1 MSRARGLVFV
11 TSFCLSASLLAQEP
25 GSGLEEIVVTAQKR
39 SERVNDVPLSITA
52 VTGDKLVEL
61 GVTSASDLERV
72 VPGFTF
78 QPSSRLAPVFS
89 IRGIGVYDTSISN
102 SPAVTDYLDQL
113 LLPLLC

>member
-1 MSRARGLVFV
+1 MSRARGLFFV
-11 TSFCLSASLLAQEP
+11 TSFCLSASLLAQEPGGQP

-52 VTGDKLVEL
+52 VTGDKLAEQ

-89 IRGIGVYDTSISN
+89 IRGIGFRKIEQRVAQADSRSVL
-102 SPAVTDYLDQL
+102 SG
-113 LLPLLC
+113 